1 MILLSFSIIGGH
13 VGVTCC
19 FKNSERNEFCFRNR
33 FFVHTWFLCWKFQWN
48 LLNFMFSCGT
58 CHLLIYGC
66 FHLNFSCKYLIS
78 CNNLFH
84 LFSKTPCYNFQD
96 HEWIKNGVGNSWVSL
111 LNIRD
116 KLILKN
122 QTQKH
127 SFSHSRFK
135 KKIKFSKFFNEL
147 FEPLIYSLGNW
158 SFFSYSSFESLHL
171 KPLSMSK
178 KLIFCFNVYNPPI

>member
-19 FKNSERNEFCFRNR
+19 FKNLEWNEFCLHNR
-33 FFVHTWFLCWKFQWN
+33 FFVHIWFLCWRFQWN
-48 LLNFMFSCGT
+48 LLNFMFFCGT

-66 FHLNFSCKYLIS
+66 FHRSFNCKHLIS

-84 LFSKTPCYNFQD
+84 LFSKTLCYNFQD
-96 HEWIKNGVGNSWVSL
+96 HKFKKNGVGNSWVPL

-116 KLILKN
+116 KLILKTKLKN
-122 QTQKH
+122 IV
-127 SFSHSRFK
+127 FLIVDLR

-158 SFFSYSSFESLHL
+158 SFLSYFSFESLHL